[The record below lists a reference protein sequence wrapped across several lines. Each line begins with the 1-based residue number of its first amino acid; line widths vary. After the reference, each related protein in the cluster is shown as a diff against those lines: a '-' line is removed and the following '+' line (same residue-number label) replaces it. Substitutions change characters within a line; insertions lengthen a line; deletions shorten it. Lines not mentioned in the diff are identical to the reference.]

1 MSKRYAKDGKIYSLP
16 IALQKQM
23 EFIDKEY
30 SLNEETGETVETEI
44 KTKKMVTVYTN
55 NEKTILEAGYEVY
68 TPPKRTL
75 ESLIMQSNNSINS
88 QTDRKILNDFEYN
101 GNKFYLTMENQFN
114 FKNLYDL
121 RFVREYPVMVKT
133 ATGFMQLNNSTEV
146 ETFYLTGVK
155 FIETC
160 LEEGWQKKAAAET
173 EIRKKYQ

>member
-1 MSKRYAKDGKIYSLP
+1 MSKRYIKDGKIYSLP

-44 KTKKMVTVYTN
+44 KTKKIVTVYTN

-75 ESLIMQSNNSINS
+75 ESLIMQSNTKINR
-88 QTDRKILNDFEYN
+88 QTDRKILNDFVYN
-101 GNKFYLTMENQFN
+101 GYKFYLTMENQFN

-133 ATGFMQLNNSTEV
+133 ADGFMQLDNAEHV
-146 ETFYLTGVK
+146 ETFYLAGVK

-160 LEEGWQKKAAAET
+160 LEQGWKQKAEAEA
-173 EIRKKYQ
+173 EIRKNY